1 MKNIAQ
7 QILRLLIYMVLLTPT
22 MLLAQPICQI
32 QHFSIYN
39 GLVQRTV
46 SDIVQDSKGF
56 IWFSTWNGLNRYDG
70 YTFKNYKAYPGDG
83 CTLTSNRILR
93 IVPDQQN
100 NIWCQTYDARVY
112 LFDSHQEKFIDI
124 LQPFEQKSGETYIVR
139 KIYALSKGVSW
150 IVCDHGAFRVD
161 EQKLENEDE
170 GAITPYTPEIG
181 NLPGRKIS
189 RIEQDADGDEWI
201 FTDKSV
207 CIVGQKTISDKTHFT
222 SFCEN
227 NEKMYL
233 ISSKH
238 LAIYNQQNGQVQ
250 YEEIP
255 LDYSR
260 LNCILSLGKDT
271 IGIGTNNGII
281 LFFAKSKQ
289 FRNVEM
295 HFNVM
300 RLFED
305 SHNELWLFSKEQR
318 GIVRYDPLTNEQQ
331 HYETPTQNMPK
342 AELRSRDV
350 IFEDSQGTLW
360 VVPHLGCLSYYDRE
374 DKELKP
380 YYTDYSKPESKFT
393 PVILNFYV
401 DNQKNFWYANNF
413 WMDKISFFPN
423 ASQLTTFDSGH
434 ETRAIMVDKQQNL
447 WVANKKGVIRIF
459 NPDKTLK
466 GYLTPEGTISSK
478 AISFSRNIYCFTEDE
493 QGNIWMGSKWDGII
507 RLSPKRDGSFQ
518 IRNYVHKEEDP
529 YSLSNNSVY
538 CIYQDS
544 KKRMWIATHGGGIN
558 LLQETAD
565 GEIRF
570 LHNGNLL
577 KDYSKDKFNKVRVIK
592 EVNNTLLVGTTE
604 GLITFSCNFERPEE
618 IKFYTNVR
626 IPDLASSLS
635 SNDVIYIY
643 TDSRQNS
650 YVLTFTGGI
659 NQIISNNL
667 LTDQIQFKTYT
678 KRNGLVSDLVLS
690 MIEDQQKNLWVIS
703 ENTLAKFDPE
713 NGTFEHYNE
722 KHLQKEIYFSEASPA
737 IIRNQLILG
746 TDAGI
751 LKINPAAFSK
761 SSYTPPIVFTSLKI
775 QGVQQQLDLD
785 DLEEL
790 KLKPDERNVSFQ
802 FAALDYINP
811 SSISYAYRLKGL
823 EEKWNE
829 VENSRTASY
838 INLPPGNYELQIRS
852 TNSDGVWTDNVR
864 KLSVIVI
871 PTFWETY
878 WAVLVYIILF
888 ILFTATI
895 VYIILYIYKLRHQI
909 YMEQQL
915 ANIKLRFFTDISHE
929 LRTPLTLITSPV
941 GEVLEHEPLTP
952 SARKL
957 LTVVHNNTERMLRL
971 VNQILDFRKIENKKM
986 KLLLEKTDIVELLQ
1000 KVMDNF
1006 RLIAEEKS
1014 INFRLQTDKESI
1026 HCWIDQD
1033 KVEKIIFNLLSN
1045 AFKYTPVNKSITVY
1059 AHTTKDKVM
1068 ISVTDEGIGIDSK
1081 KQQSLFQRFETLVNN
1096 NILQPSSGIG
1106 LSLVKELIELHQGN
1120 IQVNTEVGIGSEF
1133 IVTLP
1138 LDQKV
1143 YEGKENTEFILNDGN
1158 SVPAEKKNE
1167 IRPMVEITSMADI
1180 TPSETAKEPNQISN
1194 EEDPVSILIVE
1205 DNVEL
1210 RNFLSDI
1217 LSESYRVL
1225 TATNGQE
1232 GLDQA
1237 REYIPDLIISD
1248 IMMPAMDGLDMVKNI
1263 KENREIC
1270 HIPIILL
1277 SAKSSLDDRIS
1288 GLEQGIDDYITKP
1301 FSATYLKI
1309 RIKSLLHQRKELQ
1322 EIYWKA
1328 WSEKLNN
1335 TQETTLEEKLTPSQ
1349 PQIISYDE
1357 QFMQQVMQVMEE
1369 QMENSELTVDEFAQ
1383 LLNLGRS
1390 VFYQKL
1396 KSIIGLSPVD
1406 FIREIRIKR
1415 AVQLIDSGE
1424 YNFSQVAYMTGF
1436 NDPKYFGKCF
1446 KRQMG
1451 MTPSEYKENKR
1462 DDS

>member
-1 MKNIAQ
+1 MRKYNTTNSH
-7 QILRLLIYMVLLTPT
+7 LLICLVLLIPT
-22 MLLAQPICQI
+22 MLLAQPSCQI
-32 QHFSIYN
+32 RHFSIYN
-39 GLVQRTV
+39 GLAQRTV

-139 KIYALSKGVSW
+139 KIYALPKGVSW
-150 IVCDHGAFRVD
+150 IACDHGAFRVD
-161 EQKLENEDE
+161 ERKLENEDE
-170 GAITPYTPEIG
+170 DAITHYTLEIG
-181 NLPGRKIS
+181 NLPGRTVS
-189 RIEQDADGDEWI
+189 RVEQDAAGDEWI
-201 FTDKSV
+201 FTNKSV

-222 SFCEN
+222 NFCEN

-233 ISSKH
+233 ISSKR
-238 LAIYNQQNGQVQ
+238 LAIYNQQNGQIQ
-250 YEEIP
+250 YKEIP
-255 LDYSR
+255 FNYSR

-271 IGIGTNNGII
+271 IGIGTSNGII
-281 LFFAKSKQ
+281 LFFAQNNQ

-300 RLFED
+300 RIFED

-350 IFEDSQGTLW
+350 IFEDNQGTLW

-466 GYLTPEGTISSK
+466 GYLTPEGTISTK
-478 AISFSRNIYCFTEDE
+478 AISFSKNIYCFTEDE

-507 RLSPKRDGSFQ
+507 QLSPKRDGSFQ

-529 YSLSNNSVY
+529 YSLNNNSIY

-565 GEIRF
+565 GKVRF
-570 LHNGNLL
+570 LHNGNIL
-577 KDYSKDKFNKVRVIK
+577 KGYSKDRFNKVRVIK
-592 EVNNTLLVGTTE
+592 EVNNALLVGTTE
-604 GLITFSCNFERPEE
+604 GLITFSCNFERAED

-626 IPDLASSLS
+626 IADLASSLS

-659 NQIISNNL
+659 NQIISDNL

-678 KRNGLVSDLVLS
+678 KQNGLVSDLVLS

-713 NGTFEHYNE
+713 KGIFEHYNE

-737 IIRNQLILG
+737 ILQNQLILG

-751 LKINPAAFSK
+751 LKINPTAFRK

-802 FAALDYINP
+802 FAALDYVNP
-811 SSISYAYRLKGL
+811 TSISYAYRLKGL

-829 VENSRTASY
+829 VENSRTANY

-864 KLSVIVI
+864 KLSVTVI

-878 WAVLVYIILF
+878 RAVLLYIILF

-1006 RLIAEEKS
+1006 HLIAEEKN
-1014 INFRLQTDKESI
+1014 INFRLQPDKESI
-1026 HCWIDQD
+1026 HCWVDQD

-1045 AFKYTPVNKSITVY
+1045 AFKYTPINKSITVY
-1059 AHTTKDKVM
+1059 VHTTKDKVI
-1068 ISVTDEGIGIDSK
+1068 ISVADEGIGIDPK
-1081 KQQSLFQRFETLVNN
+1081 KQQTLFQRFETLVNN

-1106 LSLVKELIELHQGN
+1106 LSLVKELLELHQGN
-1120 IQVNTEVGIGSEF
+1120 IQVNTETGIGSEF

-1143 YEGKENTEFILNDGN
+1143 YEGKENIEFILSDAQSTHNQKQN
-1158 SVPAEKKNE
+1158 KHKTISTTPEKKDYS
-1167 IRPMVEITSMADI
+1167 T
-1180 TPSETAKEPNQISN
+1180 KEDKRKNTDN
-1194 EEDPVSILIVE
+1194 NTNEDPISVLVVE
-1205 DNVEL
+1205 DNAEL
-1210 RNFLSDI
+1210 RNFLNDI
-1217 LSESYRVL
+1217 LSG
-1225 TATNGQE
+1225 T
-1232 GLDQA
+1232 
-1237 REYIPDLIISD
+1237 
-1248 IMMPAMDGLDMVKNI
+1248 
-1263 KENREIC
+1263 
-1270 HIPIILL
+1270 
-1277 SAKSSLDDRIS
+1277 SLVS
-1288 GLEQGIDDYITKP
+1288 
-1301 FSATYLKI
+1301 
-1309 RIKSLLHQRKELQ
+1309 H
-1322 EIYWKA
+1322 
-1328 WSEKLNN
+1328 
-1335 TQETTLEEKLTPSQ
+1335 
-1349 PQIISYDE
+1349 
-1357 QFMQQVMQVMEE
+1357 
-1369 QMENSELTVDEFAQ
+1369 
-1383 LLNLGRS
+1383 
-1390 VFYQKL
+1390 
-1396 KSIIGLSPVD
+1396 
-1406 FIREIRIKR
+1406 
-1415 AVQLIDSGE
+1415 
-1424 YNFSQVAYMTGF
+1424 
-1436 NDPKYFGKCF
+1436 
-1446 KRQMG
+1446 
-1451 MTPSEYKENKR
+1451 
-1462 DDS
+1462 

>member
-434 ETRAIMVDKQQNL
+434 ETRAIMVDKQL
-447 WVANKKGVIRIF
+447 
-459 NPDKTLK
+459 LSH
-466 GYLTPEGTISSK
+466 LTT
-478 AISFSRNIYCFTEDE
+478 
-493 QGNIWMGSKWDGII
+493 
-507 RLSPKRDGSFQ
+507 
-518 IRNYVHKEEDP
+518 
-529 YSLSNNSVY
+529 
-538 CIYQDS
+538 
-544 KKRMWIATHGGGIN
+544 
-558 LLQETAD
+558 
-565 GEIRF
+565 
-570 LHNGNLL
+570 
-577 KDYSKDKFNKVRVIK
+577 
-592 EVNNTLLVGTTE
+592 
-604 GLITFSCNFERPEE
+604 SCNRP
-618 IKFYTNVR
+618 
-626 IPDLASSLS
+626 L
-635 SNDVIYIY
+635 
-643 TDSRQNS
+643 
-650 YVLTFTGGI
+650 
-659 NQIISNNL
+659 
-667 LTDQIQFKTYT
+667 
-678 KRNGLVSDLVLS
+678 
-690 MIEDQQKNLWVIS
+690 
-703 ENTLAKFDPE
+703 
-713 NGTFEHYNE
+713 
-722 KHLQKEIYFSEASPA
+722 
-737 IIRNQLILG
+737 
-746 TDAGI
+746 
-751 LKINPAAFSK
+751 
-761 SSYTPPIVFTSLKI
+761 
-775 QGVQQQLDLD
+775 
-785 DLEEL
+785 
-790 KLKPDERNVSFQ
+790 
-802 FAALDYINP
+802 
-811 SSISYAYRLKGL
+811 
-823 EEKWNE
+823 
-829 VENSRTASY
+829 
-838 INLPPGNYELQIRS
+838 
-852 TNSDGVWTDNVR
+852 
-864 KLSVIVI
+864 
-871 PTFWETY
+871 
-878 WAVLVYIILF
+878 
-888 ILFTATI
+888 
-895 VYIILYIYKLRHQI
+895 
-909 YMEQQL
+909 
-915 ANIKLRFFTDISHE
+915 
-929 LRTPLTLITSPV
+929 
-941 GEVLEHEPLTP
+941 
-952 SARKL
+952 
-957 LTVVHNNTERMLRL
+957 
-971 VNQILDFRKIENKKM
+971 
-986 KLLLEKTDIVELLQ
+986 
-1000 KVMDNF
+1000 
-1006 RLIAEEKS
+1006 
-1014 INFRLQTDKESI
+1014 
-1026 HCWIDQD
+1026 
-1033 KVEKIIFNLLSN
+1033 
-1045 AFKYTPVNKSITVY
+1045 
-1059 AHTTKDKVM
+1059 
-1068 ISVTDEGIGIDSK
+1068 
-1081 KQQSLFQRFETLVNN
+1081 
-1096 NILQPSSGIG
+1096 
-1106 LSLVKELIELHQGN
+1106 
-1120 IQVNTEVGIGSEF
+1120 
-1133 IVTLP
+1133 
-1138 LDQKV
+1138 
-1143 YEGKENTEFILNDGN
+1143 
-1158 SVPAEKKNE
+1158 
-1167 IRPMVEITSMADI
+1167 
-1180 TPSETAKEPNQISN
+1180 
-1194 EEDPVSILIVE
+1194 
-1205 DNVEL
+1205 
-1210 RNFLSDI
+1210 
-1217 LSESYRVL
+1217 
-1225 TATNGQE
+1225 
-1232 GLDQA
+1232 
-1237 REYIPDLIISD
+1237 
-1248 IMMPAMDGLDMVKNI
+1248 
-1263 KENREIC
+1263 
-1270 HIPIILL
+1270 
-1277 SAKSSLDDRIS
+1277 
-1288 GLEQGIDDYITKP
+1288 
-1301 FSATYLKI
+1301 
-1309 RIKSLLHQRKELQ
+1309 
-1322 EIYWKA
+1322 
-1328 WSEKLNN
+1328 
-1335 TQETTLEEKLTPSQ
+1335 
-1349 PQIISYDE
+1349 
-1357 QFMQQVMQVMEE
+1357 
-1369 QMENSELTVDEFAQ
+1369 
-1383 LLNLGRS
+1383 
-1390 VFYQKL
+1390 
-1396 KSIIGLSPVD
+1396 
-1406 FIREIRIKR
+1406 
-1415 AVQLIDSGE
+1415 
-1424 YNFSQVAYMTGF
+1424 
-1436 NDPKYFGKCF
+1436 
-1446 KRQMG
+1446 
-1451 MTPSEYKENKR
+1451 
-1462 DDS
+1462 